1 MTDAA
6 QPGARPGTPATQ
18 PATGLSLDRVSFSR
32 TGRLII
38 DGVDVTL
45 PRGSFGALVGPNG
58 AGKSTLL
65 HLIASIEPAASGS
78 IVFDG
83 THLPTMP
90 RRQRARTVAVAE
102 QQSDTE
108 LDLSVVEVVMLGR
121 TPHLGVFSSASATD
135 AAVVRDALA
144 AVGAAEL
151 STRRFHTLSGGE
163 RQRVTLARALA
174 QQPSLLLA
182 DEPTNHLDIRA
193 QLSALSLLA
202 ELARGGLTVLAA
214 LHDLGH
220 AAAYADHVIVLADGA
235 VVAAGDPAEILTPE
249 LVLAVYGVR
258 AEVLRHPITG
268 RPLLAFAETAPTAA
282 ADAPTTRDLEPLP

>member
-6 QPGARPGTPATQ
+6 QPAS
-18 PATGLSLDRVSFSR
+18 GLSLDRVAFAR
-32 TGRLII
+32 AGRVII

-45 PRGSFGALVGPNG
+45 PRGAFGALVGPNG

-65 HLIASIEPAASGS
+65 HLIASIERAASGG

-83 THLPTMP
+83 AALPTMP
-90 RRQRARTVAVAE
+90 RRERARTVAVAE

-108 LDLSVVEVVMLGR
+108 LDLSVVDVVMLGR
-121 TPHLGVFSSASATD
+121 TPHLGAFASASATD

-144 AVGAAEL
+144 AVGAADL
-151 STRRFHTLSGGE
+151 ATRRFHTLSGGE

-182 DEPTNHLDIRA
+182 DEPTNHLDIRS

-220 AAAYADHVIVLADGA
+220 AAAYADHVIVLAEGR
-235 VVAAGDPAEILTPE
+235 VVAAGDPATVLTPD
-249 LVLAVYGVR
+249 LVLDVYGVR
-258 AEVLRHPITG
+258 AAVLRHPLTG
-268 RPLLAFAETAPTAA
+268 RPLLAFAEGSPATAEISSTL
-282 ADAPTTRDLEPLP
+282 DLESSL